1 MANPEVVCKSNF
13 KNLYWTI
20 KQQLVHHAVTGCNM
34 QPGDL
39 LGSGGCDST
48 RGNVSRVEYKRKVE
62 RSSQDLLIDFDLL
75 LCFGCVAGTISGTP
89 QDSFGS
95 MLELSWKGS
104 REVKLGESGQVRKF
118 LKDYDDVIMSGKC
131 GGPAASTSA
140 AASCL
145 GAVGFGTVTGKVLP
159 AGSEVPPLRPGQS
172 NGALPALTAPASS
185 APATS
190 APPAVAPAANRFT
203 KLVLH
208 GYWRSSCSWRVRVA
222 LAAKQLD
229 YEYRAVNLLEKA
241 HQSPSH
247 VGDLNP
253 LGQVPVLQCVDTSVP
268 GGRTVTIAQSMAIV
282 AFLEEAFPHQGAS
295 LLPLCPVARAQ
306 ARELAEMVNAGTQ
319 PLQNLSVV
327 KHVDTITPE
336 GGKAFGHKF
345 IAAGLAALEAKA
357 QAHSQSRA
365 TAGAPGAFLGGLS
378 SMPTVADAC
387 LVPQLFNARRFNVDL
402 AAYPHLCAVEEACAK
417 HPWFLAAHPDKQP
430 DALDPTAAAA
440 AVAAANKR
448 NAEAEAN
455 GTDAKKTKA

>member
-1 MANPEVVCKSNF
+1 
-13 KNLYWTI
+13 
-20 KQQLVHHAVTGCNM
+20 
-34 QPGDL
+34 
-39 LGSGGCDST
+39 
-48 RGNVSRVEYKRKVE
+48 
-62 RSSQDLLIDFDLL
+62 
-75 LCFGCVAGTISGTP
+75 
-89 QDSFGS
+89 

-118 LKDYDDVIMSGKC
+118 LKDHDDVIMSGKC
-131 GGPAASTSA
+131 GAPPASTS
-140 AASCL
+140 ASCL

-159 AGSEVPPLRPGQS
+159 AGSEMPPLRPGQS
-172 NGALPALTAPASS
+172 NGALPAITAGATAAAGAGAGAADS
-185 APATS
+185 AP
-190 APPAVAPAANRFT
+190 RFT

-247 VGDLNP
+247 VGELNP
-253 LGQVPVLQCVDTSVP
+253 LGQVPVLQCTDNSVP
-268 GGRTVTIAQSMAIV
+268 GGRTVTVTQSMAIV
-282 AFLEEAFPHQGAS
+282 AFLEEAYPHQGAS

-345 IAAGLAALEAKA
+345 IAAGLEALEARA
-357 QAHSQSRA
+357 SAHLQARA
-365 TAGAPGAFLGGLS
+365 AAVTTSGVLPGAFLGGFS
-378 SMPTVADAC
+378 SSPTVADAC
-387 LVPQLFNARRFNVDL
+387 LVPQLFNARRFSVDL
-402 AAYPHLCAVEEACAK
+402 APYPHLCAVEEACSK
-417 HPWFLAAHPDKQP
+417 HPWFVAAHPDKQP
-430 DALDPTAAAA
+430 DALDAAAAAA

-448 NAEAEAN
+448 NAEAASTGDN
-455 GTDAKKTKA
+455 GSGAKKSKA